1 MAPSVY
7 HIMAHMASLILD
19 RAGFIE
25 RFVPSEP
32 GTIALAVLRRAE
44 WLHPFIGPLAWRMI
58 L

>member
-7 HIMAHMASLILD
+7 HIMAHLAPLILD

-25 RFVPSEP
+25 RFVPPEP
-32 GTIALAVLRRAE
+32 GTIVLAVLRRAE
-44 WLHPFIGPLAWRMI
+44 CLYFFIEPLAWCMI